1 MTTFENIQRKGGRPF
16 GYGLAPKRTAASKA
30 SIAYQFTSFDIVN
43 SCFSEISAQAA
54 NVGICW
60 QSVQKRISFN
70 GQPLKKGIALT
81 PKYNG
86 KVFVIASEQPYKKY
100 GQVVGYYPI
109 ITFKTQ
115 KHGGIT
121 EVFNGLEAAQDYYN
135 RLQGNS
141 YLSGNNPIRIDWEA
155 KRQAEQRAKLAEEK
169 AAKEEAYKAK
179 RLKDF
184 ADVFNTLPRE
194 VGDHAYL
201 VKKFGDLAPQA
212 AQSIELR
219 RGTDKKGDFVAYPL
233 YDESMSIKSY
243 QLLYAKAF
251 TDRDGSKRD
260 KDFIGSTKG
269 VFALVGDAKKIE
281 TRANI
286 AEGLANAIT
295 YHLATDKPC
304 FVALFAN
311 NLKPVADFIRKNY
324 ADSIS
329 NITMIADNDRKNLA
343 INGNIGVY
351 KAIQA
356 INYGNDSKD
365 DYLIIPPCDKPIN
378 WDFSDVLVSNNYDIK
393 AVQSVINDKENRY
406 YPNRDP
412 IESRLN
418 CIELMAKSQ
427 REKSIKSL
435 LAQAVKLAPMRPIDS
450 SLNTIKARL
459 SDDYS
464 ALIDSLTHWVNKLY
478 NAKKEAVKPLFSFTD
493 KLPIFFSQQNIA
505 KINAQRLLDVG
516 GFYVDCRGTGEGK
529 TLLMAEIA
537 ILAKKEK
544 LRVGYIAHRVS
555 LIANSAKRLN
565 LENYQDLKPFDMP
578 YVQGSAICANSLD
591 KLYFSRFFDNCDI
604 LFIDEVKQ
612 VLEHILYGTMK
623 SESRAKVLES
633 IKYAIQNAK
642 LVICADADLDQ
653 ETLDWLNSC
662 RPVTHEIKSDLSGKP
677 PKVDKTVF
685 FGKYDIIQTSAIHSV
700 LSGKKTLIQCDT
712 KAETEVMAKLLTDK
726 GVNADDILIINRDTK
741 AEALEAEFLKDPN
754 AYLAKYK
761 PRVVLASPTI
771 SSGFSIELQGAF
783 DAVYLLMTG
792 ILTPTEIMQ
801 TSARYRLA
809 KELFIGFSEQNSI
822 RKSTTTEAQKLF
834 GDIVIRGK
842 IRAFFDKETDN
853 LLIEAQPSELDKWFY
868 KLSTKRELSRK
879 DYANKTLLCFEAKGY
894 TVKPFVN
901 DESSTVSKVDE
912 IKIFSKEARKVIK
925 EKRVLSIINADAISK
940 DTANQY
946 EKITDKLNL
955 KNKRELTRFKMSE
968 ALATESLKVTDVEF
982 CENSGFK
989 KLSRFEIMQS
999 IEADCIEFDK
1009 YQAQTKTD
1017 LSQMTKA
1024 TEQNSIYKM
1033 LFETLGINQQSGEG
1047 SFTHTQAVKALKELQ
1062 TRHNEL
1068 AALGLGNFEQVKEK
1082 TAIRS
1087 IGYLLDKLGL
1097 NTAAFKNE
1105 GKRHYMIEPD
1115 SWECMTNYAKQR
1127 KAKNIH
1133 TLKTGQLNNGNVFFF
1148 WTDKMQKCA

>member
-16 GYGLAPKRTAASKA
+16 GDGLAPKRTAASKA

-81 PKYNG
+81 PKYKG
-86 KVFVIASEQPYKKY
+86 KVFVIASEQAYKKH

-121 EVFNGLEAAQDYYN
+121 EVFNGLEAAKDYYD
-135 RLQGNS
+135 RLLGNS

-212 AQSIELR
+212 AQSIDLR
-219 RGTDKKGDFVAYPL
+219 RGKDYMGDFIAYAL
-233 YDESMSIKSY
+233 YDESMSVCGY
-243 QLLYAKAF
+243 QRIYAKIPKGRE
-251 TDRDGSKRD
+251 DN
-260 KDFIGSTKG
+260 KDIIGKAKG
-269 VFALVGDAKKIE
+269 AFALVGDAKKIE

-295 YHLATDKPC
+295 YHLAKDKPC

-311 NLKPVADFIRKNY
+311 NLKLVADFIRKHY
-324 ADSIS
+324 ADTIS
-329 NITMIADNDRKNLA
+329 NITMIADNDRKNLP

-365 DYLIIPPCDKPIN
+365 DYLIIPFCDKPIN
-378 WDFSDVLVSNNYDIK
+378 WDFSDVLVNNDYDIK
-393 AVQSVINDKENRY
+393 AVLSAIDNKDNRY

-418 CIELMAKSQ
+418 CIELMKKSQ

-478 NAKKEAVKPLFSFTD
+478 NAKKEAVKPLFSFTT

-505 KINAQRLLDVG
+505 KINAQRLLDVH

-537 ILAKKEK
+537 AQAKKEK

-555 LIANSAKRLN
+555 LIANSAKRLE

-578 YVQGSAICANSLD
+578 DVQGSAICANSLD

-712 KAETEVMAKLLTDK
+712 KTETEVMAKLLTDK

-801 TSARYRLA
+801 TSARYRLV
-809 KELFIGFSEQNSI
+809 KELFIGFSEQNSN
-822 RKSTTTEAQKLF
+822 RKPTTTEAQKLF
-834 GDIVIRGK
+834 GDMVIRGK

-868 KLSTKRELSRK
+868 KLSTKRELSLK

-912 IKIFSKEARKVIK
+912 IKTLSKQAKKAVKEERIF
-925 EKRVLSIINADAISK
+925 SIINADAISK

-1097 NTAAFKNE
+1097 NTAAFKNK